1 MECIFEYNEII
12 VDINKNE
19 EKLSISLEV
28 QSYSSKQQVE
38 ESTMVIKNKLMKAN
52 DGNMLNKNLWKIA
65 NVVHKR
71 KFIALNK
78 HVRKEERL
86 KIQ

>member
-1 MECIFEYNEII
+1 
-12 VDINKNE
+12 
-19 EKLSISLEV
+19 
-28 QSYSSKQQVE
+28 
-38 ESTMVIKNKLMKAN
+38 
-52 DGNMLNKNLWKIA
+52 MLNKNLWKIA

-86 KIQ
+86 KIQWSKQTYREIIKEQQIKPREIRK

>member
-1 MECIFEYNEII
+1 
-12 VDINKNE
+12 
-19 EKLSISLEV
+19 
-28 QSYSSKQQVE
+28 
-38 ESTMVIKNKLMKAN
+38 MKAN

-86 KIQ
+86 KIQWSKQIYREIIKEQQIKPREIRK